1 MKSFLAVAKYLKEHA
16 EPLAVKIVDDI
27 TKRLELEFSNEE
39 LEYYYNI
46 YAQFIVLSAEGI
58 GLEGYEV
65 PTGFIEMSRKN
76 GERQAALKGRIS
88 SIIGR
93 YPQIRL
99 GLIEQ
104 ITKVSI
110 EHGLSTEESVAVNK
124 RVNYM
129 LDTTVTETILAFE
142 RQTDS
147 VFDETERE
155 INEKQRAIN
164 ELSAPIVPIQD
175 GIAILPLIGTFDP
188 ERVAYIFDR
197 VIPGIPRLEVR
208 YLIIDFSGILTIDT
222 YVASQLFKLYDVL
235 RLLGINVV
243 FTGIRPDLASKS
255 VSAGIDFSAIQTYTN
270 VSQAIEDIKLMV
282 Q

>member
-1 MKSFLAVAKYLKEHA
+1 MKSFSAVAKYLTEHA

-27 TKRLELEFSNEE
+27 TKRLELEFSKEE

-58 GLEGYEV
+58 NLEGYEV

-147 VFDETERE
+147 VFDKTERE

-188 ERVAYIFDR
+188 ERVEYIFDR

-243 FTGIRPDLASKS
+243 FTGIRPDLAGKS
-255 VSAGIDFSAIQTYTN
+255 VSAGIDFSAIQTYSN
-270 VSQAIEDIKLMV
+270 VSQAIEDIKIMV
-282 Q
+282 K